1 MSMHKIPLT
10 KLERKGLIAHGLDVG
25 TPSQLSDCFR
35 HGYRWNDSQL
45 KELKSAWL
53 ELIGNTT
60 EKDAFGN
67 VTIAEIDYEE
77 FTKLIEN
84 I

>member
-1 MSMHKIPLT
+1 MHKIPLT
-10 KLERKGLIAHGLDVG
+10 ELERNGLVAHGLDVG
-25 TPSQLSDCFR
+25 KPSQLSDCFR
-35 HGYRWNDSQL
+35 LGYRWNDNQL

-53 ELIGNTT
+53 ELIANTP

-77 FTKLIEN
+77 FNKLIESL
-84 I
+84 